1 MKAFLDTS
9 GFYALVSSTDK
20 FHVNARDAYE
30 SLILD
35 DVPLYTSSY
44 VLVESIALIQRR
56 LGYSVLKAFVES
68 VTEVFS
74 IIWVG
79 EKIHRD
85 AWALVEQRQGR
96 EFSFVDATTI
106 LIAKE
111 IDAHVVTFDD
121 SFKKVGIKT
130 LP

>member
-56 LGYSVLKAFVES
+56 LEYSVLKAFVES

-106 LIAKE
+106 LIAKD

>member
-1 MKAFLDTS
+1 MKAFVDTS
-9 GFYALVSSTDK
+9 AFYALVSSTDR
-20 FHVNARDAYE
+20 FHKNARGTYE

-35 DVPLYTSSY
+35 EIPLYTSSY

-56 LGYSVLKAFVES
+56 LGYSILKAFVDS

-79 EKIHRD
+79 EKIHSG
-85 AWALVEQRQGR
+85 AWDLVKQREGR

-121 SFKKVGIKT
+121 SFKEVGLKT

>member
-9 GFYALVSSTDK
+9 GFYALVSSSDR
-20 FHVNARDAYE
+20 FHVNAKGAYE

-35 DVPLYTSSY
+35 EVPLYTSSY
-44 VLVESIALIQRR
+44 VLVESIALVHRR
-56 LGYSVLKAFVES
+56 LGYSVLKAFVDS

-79 EKIHRD
+79 EKVHRD
-85 AWALVEQRQGR
+85 AWDLVEQRQGR
-96 EFSFVDATTI
+96 AFSFVDATTI

>member
-9 GFYALVSSTDK
+9 GFYALVSSNDK

-35 DVPLYTSSY
+35 EVPLYTSSY
-44 VLVESIALIQRR
+44 VLVESIALIHRR
-56 LGYSVLKAFVES
+56 LGYSALKAFVDS

-79 EKIHRD
+79 EKIHRG
-85 AWALVEQRQGR
+85 AWDLVQQREGR
-96 EFSFVDATTI
+96 EFSFVDATSI
-106 LIAKE
+106 LI
-111 IDAHVVTFDD
+111 
-121 SFKKVGIKT
+121 
-130 LP
+130 

>member
-106 LIAKE
+106 LIAKD

>member
-79 EKIHRD
+79 EKTHRD

-106 LIAKE
+106 LIAKD

>member
-1 MKAFLDTS
+1 MKAFVDTS
-9 GFYALVSSTDK
+9 GFYALVSSTDR
-20 FHVNARDAYE
+20 FHVNARGTYE

-35 DVPLYTSSY
+35 EVPLYTSSY

-56 LGYSVLKAFVES
+56 LAYSVLKAFVNS

-79 EKIHRD
+79 EKIHKD
-85 AWALVEQRQGR
+85 AWDLVEQRQGR

-121 SFKKVGIKT
+121 SFRKVGLKT

>member
-106 LIAKE
+106 LIAKD

-121 SFKKVGIKT
+121 SFKKIGIKT

>member
-9 GFYALVSSTDK
+9 GFYALVSSTDR

-56 LGYSVLKAFVES
+56 LGYSVLKAFVDS
-68 VTEVFS
+68 VTEVFL

-79 EKIHRD
+79 EKIHKD
-85 AWALVEQRQGR
+85 AWNLVEQRQGG

>member
-9 GFYALVSSTDK
+9 GFYALVSSSDK
-20 FHVNARDAYE
+20 FHINARSTYE
-30 SLILD
+30 SLVLD
-35 DVPLYTSSY
+35 EVPLYTSSY

-56 LGYSVLKAFVES
+56 LGYFVLKAFVDS

-79 EKIHRD
+79 EKIHKS
-85 AWALVEQRQGR
+85 AWDLVQQREGR
-96 EFSFVDATTI
+96 EFSFVDVTTI

-121 SFKKVGIKT
+121 SFKKVGLKT